1 MSGEQ
6 TAGSLWERVRA
17 ATPSRVGL
25 GRRGDSLPTTALL
38 DLREAHAVARDAIHL
53 PLDVEKLSAEVM
65 ACPELAA
72 CGDPLLVCSQAI
84 DRSAYL
90 RRPDLGRRLDPAC
103 RIEPAF
109 SEPESESES
118 SGSGSSAPGSSRSGS
133 SRSGSSAGEAG
144 AGAPL
149 PGLAIVIADGL
160 STAAVAAHGV
170 PMAQALVAELSAS
183 FRLAPL
189 TIASQARVAIGDEI
203 GAALGVDEVIVLIG
217 ERPGLSVS
225 DSLGGYLTHDPRPGR
240 RDSERNCVSN
250 IRPGGLSYR
259 AAAATLARLARGAME
274 LGRSGVSLKD
284 TGGQIETMSRA
295 ELPPDARAHSDA

>member
-1 MSGEQ
+1 
-6 TAGSLWERVRA
+6 VRA

-25 GRRGDSLPTTALL
+25 GRRGDSLPTSALL

-53 PLDVEKLSAEVM
+53 PLDVERLRAEAM
-65 ACPELAA
+65 ACPELA
-72 CGDPLLVCSQAI
+72 GLGEPLLVRSRAI

-90 RRPDLGRRLDPAC
+90 RRPDLGRRLDLAC
-103 RIEPAF
+103 RIGEVFPGSA
-109 SEPESESES
+109 SSGSASSGTESRGSGSSAADSSGSES
-118 SGSGSSAPGSSRSGS
+118 SGSEFSDGD
-133 SRSGSSAGEAG
+133 AG
-144 AGAPL
+144 AGASL

-170 PMAQALVAELSAS
+170 PMAQALVAELSAD

-189 TIASQARVAIGDEI
+189 TIAGQARVAIGDEI

-225 DSLGGYLTHDPRPGR
+225 DSLGGYLTHSPQVGR

-259 AAAATLARLARGAME
+259 VAAATLARLARGAME
-274 LGRSGVSLKD
+274 LGRSGVTLKD

-295 ELPPDARAHSDA
+295 ELPPA